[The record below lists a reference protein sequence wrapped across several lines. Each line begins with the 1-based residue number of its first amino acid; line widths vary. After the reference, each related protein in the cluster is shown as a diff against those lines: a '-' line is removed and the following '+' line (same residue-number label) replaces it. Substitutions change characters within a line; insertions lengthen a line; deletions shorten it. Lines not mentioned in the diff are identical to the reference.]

1 MEAKP
6 QRLAGSFLG
15 VWLAVHQLL
24 LPSTGGLSALILGI
38 LSIGL
43 VLRLRDCLLPDW
55 VTWIGLAG
63 VVLPI
68 MSGGSS
74 LVGVTGSVAAW
85 VGAIL
90 LLGPLTAARGMWVVL
105 CALLVLAV
113 ITIGSS
119 ENIPIYLLI
128 CDVGILMLLTQQ
140 AHAPAGSRGGFLLHS
155 LRLVIPVAIIVTA
168 AFWFFPTL
176 SSRTNAA
183 LTGFSTGLNPSDF
196 SGLQQSRK
204 VAFVATFPENGL
216 IPKAGDL
223 YWRAESLSQNDGLRW
238 SRDLSRKSS
247 WNRNPTSPSL
257 EYELSIR
264 PKSPI
269 APLDLPVTDEAGG
282 LVQTVL
288 DEEGSLDNSLVR
300 VQSSLT
306 PAKDL
311 PLVNAS
317 GGDLAIPAEV
327 AENIKLKALSARL
340 FQEAGVPER
349 LAALGEFLQTGGFV
363 YTTRPGRIRG
373 VGELLLTQRRGF
385 CEHYAAAAANLLR
398 LSGVP
403 TRIVSGYRGGQWNPW
418 LRTMTIRD
426 FHAHAWLEA
435 WDAEKGQWHRFD
447 PTSFV
452 APSLTLQI
460 ARERDPSQWPWHR
473 LVSTFIA
480 SKFLAAGDFI
490 QRILALPGVATPLA
504 ILLILFAVWFVLRGR
519 KSSPPAEAALAQL
532 NKIASRQ
539 GLPRHPGETPL
550 AWMARLQKALPN
562 AADREVLSAFSQ
574 SYESFVYSAHGQE
587 KENHEKFLGAV
598 GLLRGIRGTPRAVF
612 ANASEREGNCSQP

>member
-24 LPSTGGLSALILGI
+24 LPSTGGLSALILAI
-38 LSIGL
+38 LAIGL
-43 VLRLRDCLLPDW
+43 VLRLRESLAPAW
-55 VTWIGLAG
+55 VTWVGLAG

-74 LVGVTGSVAAW
+74 VVGITGSVAAW
-85 VGAIL
+85 VGAVL
-90 LLGPLTAARGMWVVL
+90 LLCPLTAARGMWVVL
-105 CALLVLAV
+105 CALVVLAV
-113 ITIGSS
+113 LTLGSS
-119 ENIPIYLLI
+119 ENIPVYVLI

-155 LRLVIPVAIIVTA
+155 LRLVIPVAIIVTS
-168 AFWFFPTL
+168 AFWFFPSV

-196 SGLQQSRK
+196 AGLQQSRK
-204 VAFVATFPENGL
+204 VAFVAKFPENGP
-216 IPKAGDL
+216 IPKAKDL

-247 WNRNPTSPSL
+247 WNRNPTPPFY

-288 DEEGSLDNSLVR
+288 DEASSLDNALVR

-306 PAKDL
+306 RARDL
-311 PLVNAS
+311 PLLNAA
-317 GGDLAIPAEV
+317 GGDLAVPAEI
-327 AENIKLKALSARL
+327 AENTKLKTLSARL
-340 FQEAGVPER
+340 FQEPGVPER

-363 YTTRPGRIRG
+363 YTTRPGRVRG
-373 VGELLLTQRRGF
+373 VGELLLSQRRGF
-385 CEHYAAAAANLLR
+385 CEHYAAATANLLR

-426 FHAHAWLEA
+426 FHAHAWVEA
-435 WDAEKGQWHRFD
+435 WDAEKGEWQRFD

-460 ARERDPSQWPWHR
+460 ARERDPAQWPWHR
-473 LVSTFIA
+473 FVSTFIA
-480 SKFLAAGDFI
+480 SKFLAAGDLI
-490 QRILALPGVATPLA
+490 QRLLALPNVATPLA
-504 ILLILFAVWFVLRGR
+504 ILLVLFAAWLVLRGR
-519 KSSPPAEAALAQL
+519 GNKPPAEAALAQI
-532 NKIASRQ
+532 NKIASHHSVPRQ
-539 GLPRHPGETPL
+539 PGETPL
-550 AWMARLQKALPN
+550 AWMARLEKALPR
-562 AADREVLSAFSQ
+562 AADREALSTFSH
-574 SYESFVYSAHGQE
+574 SYDAFVYSPHGND
-587 KENHEKFLGAV
+587 KATREKFLGAA
-598 GLLRGIRGTPRAVF
+598 GLLRRIRGSPRTL
-612 ANASEREGNCSQP
+612 SENVRR

>member
-24 LPSTGGLSALILGI
+24 LPSTGGLSALILAI
-38 LSIGL
+38 LAIGL
-43 VLRLRDCLLPDW
+43 VLRLRKSLAPAW
-55 VTWIGLAG
+55 VTWVGLAG

-74 LVGVTGSVAAW
+74 VVGITGSVAAW
-85 VGAIL
+85 VGAVL
-90 LLGPLTAARGMWVVL
+90 LLCPLTAARGMWVVL
-105 CALLVLAV
+105 CALVVLAV
-113 ITIGSS
+113 LTLGSS
-119 ENIPIYLLI
+119 ENIPIYVLI

-155 LRLVIPVAIIVTA
+155 LRLVIPVAIIVTS
-168 AFWFFPTL
+168 AFWFFPSV

-196 SGLQQSRK
+196 AGLQQSRK
-204 VAFVATFPENGL
+204 VAFVAKFPENGP
-216 IPKAGDL
+216 IPKAKDL

-247 WNRNPTSPSL
+247 WNRNPTPPSY

-288 DEEGSLDNSLVR
+288 DEASSLDNALVR

-306 PAKDL
+306 RARDL
-311 PLVNAS
+311 PLVNAA
-317 GGDLAIPAEV
+317 GGDLAVPAEI
-327 AENIKLKALSARL
+327 AENTKLKTLSARL
-340 FQEAGVPER
+340 FQEPGVPER

-363 YTTRPGRIRG
+363 YTTRPGRVRG
-373 VGELLLTQRRGF
+373 VGELLLSQRRGF
-385 CEHYAAAAANLLR
+385 CEHYAAATANLLR

-426 FHAHAWLEA
+426 FHAHAWVEA
-435 WDAEKGQWHRFD
+435 WDAEKGEWQRFD

-460 ARERDPSQWPWHR
+460 ARERDPAQWPWHR
-473 LVSTFIA
+473 FVSTFIA
-480 SKFLAAGDFI
+480 SKFLAAGDLI
-490 QRILALPGVATPLA
+490 QRLLALPNVATPLA
-504 ILLILFAVWFVLRGR
+504 ILLVLFAAWLVLRGR
-519 KSSPPAEAALAQL
+519 SNKPPAEAALAQI
-532 NKIASRQ
+532 NKIASRHS
-539 GLPRHPGETPL
+539 LPRQPGETPL
-550 AWMARLQKALPN
+550 AWMARLEKALPR
-562 AADREVLSAFSQ
+562 AADREALSTFSH
-574 SYESFVYSAHGQE
+574 SYDAFVYSPHGND
-587 KENHEKFLGAV
+587 KATREKFLGAA
-598 GLLRGIRGTPRAVF
+598 GLLRRIRGNPRTL
-612 ANASEREGNCSQP
+612 SENVRR

>member
-24 LPSTGGLSALILGI
+24 LPSTGGLSALILAI
-38 LSIGL
+38 LAIGL
-43 VLRLRDCLLPDW
+43 VLRLRKSLAPAW
-55 VTWIGLAG
+55 VTWVGLAG

-74 LVGVTGSVAAW
+74 VVGITGSVAAW
-85 VGAIL
+85 VGAVL
-90 LLGPLTAARGMWVVL
+90 LLCPLTAARGMWVVL
-105 CALLVLAV
+105 CALVVLAV
-113 ITIGSS
+113 LTLGSS
-119 ENIPIYLLI
+119 ENIPIYVLI

-155 LRLVIPVAIIVTA
+155 LRLVIPVAIIVTS
-168 AFWFFPTL
+168 AFWFFPSV

-196 SGLQQSRK
+196 AGLQQSRK
-204 VAFVATFPENGL
+204 VAFVAKFPENGP
-216 IPKAGDL
+216 IPKAKDL

-247 WNRNPTSPSL
+247 WNRNPTPPSY

-288 DEEGSLDNSLVR
+288 DEASSLDNALVR

-306 PAKDL
+306 RARDL
-311 PLVNAS
+311 PLVNAA
-317 GGDLAIPAEV
+317 GGDLAVPAEI
-327 AENIKLKALSARL
+327 AENTKLKTLSARL
-340 FQEAGVPER
+340 FQEPGVPER

-363 YTTRPGRIRG
+363 YTTRPGRLRG
-373 VGELLLTQRRGF
+373 VGELLLSQRRGF
-385 CEHYAAAAANLLR
+385 CEHYAAATANLLR

-426 FHAHAWLEA
+426 FHAHAWVEA
-435 WDAEKGQWHRFD
+435 WDAEKGEWQRFD

-460 ARERDPSQWPWHR
+460 ARERDPAQWPWHR
-473 LVSTFIA
+473 FVSTFIA
-480 SKFLAAGDFI
+480 SKFLAAGDLI
-490 QRILALPGVATPLA
+490 QRLLALPNVATPLA
-504 ILLILFAVWFVLRGR
+504 ILLVLFAAWLVLRGR
-519 KSSPPAEAALAQL
+519 SNKPPAEAALAQI
-532 NKIASRQ
+532 NKIASHHSVPRQ
-539 GLPRHPGETPL
+539 PGETPL
-550 AWMARLQKALPN
+550 AWMARLEKALPR
-562 AADREVLSAFSQ
+562 AADREALSTFSH
-574 SYESFVYSAHGQE
+574 SYDAFVYSPHGND
-587 KENHEKFLGAV
+587 KATREKFLGAA
-598 GLLRGIRGTPRAVF
+598 GLLRRIRGNPRTL
-612 ANASEREGNCSQP
+612 SENVRR